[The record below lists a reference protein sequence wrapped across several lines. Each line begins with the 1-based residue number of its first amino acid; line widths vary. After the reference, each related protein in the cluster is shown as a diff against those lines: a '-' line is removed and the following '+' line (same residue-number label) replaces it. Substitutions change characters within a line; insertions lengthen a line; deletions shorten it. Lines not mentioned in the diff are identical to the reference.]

1 MAICF
6 HCLEE
11 KGEKVIKLGC
21 LIQVDTEQLL
31 EKCPVESIHQVI
43 LLFLTLLLLD
53 VNVTLLGFKHLPGM
67 FSEGK

>member
-11 KGEKVIKLGC
+11 KREKVIKLSC

-31 EKCPVESIHQVI
+31 QKCPVESIHQVV